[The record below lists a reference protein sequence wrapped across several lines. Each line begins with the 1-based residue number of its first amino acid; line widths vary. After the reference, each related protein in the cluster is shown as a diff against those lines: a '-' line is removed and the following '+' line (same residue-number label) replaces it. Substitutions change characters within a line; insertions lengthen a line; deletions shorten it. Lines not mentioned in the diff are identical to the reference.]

1 MAAGEITTN
10 AKAVAAELTARGVR
24 AGVRAYAVTRMYGLL
39 AERRIKANASGRP
52 GPRAQTGDY
61 RRSFTTQVSTSRG
74 LVVAV
79 VGTNKAQGRRLEYGF
94 VGADSLGR
102 IYAQPPFPHVVPA
115 FEQTEPEFLEAITA
129 II

>member
-10 AKAVAAELTARGVR
+10 AKDVAADLTAGGFR
-24 AGVRAYAVTRMYGLL
+24 AGARAYAVTRMYGLL

-94 VGADSLGR
+94 VGADKLGR
-102 IYAQPPFPHVVPA
+102 VYAQPPYPHVVPA
-115 FEQTEPEFLEAITA
+115 FEQTEPEFLAAIAA
-129 II
+129 IV